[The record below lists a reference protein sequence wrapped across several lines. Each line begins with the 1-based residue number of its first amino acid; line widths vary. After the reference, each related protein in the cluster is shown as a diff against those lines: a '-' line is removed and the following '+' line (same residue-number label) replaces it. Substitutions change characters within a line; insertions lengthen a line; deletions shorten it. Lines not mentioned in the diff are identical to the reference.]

1 MHVKK
6 YLVTLGAPLG
16 FLLCVALLIHV
27 LIEGE
32 QGKEAALHPADAII
46 LFSALCGLIV
56 VFLIARALSGNAPFG
71 LVISNRARRVI
82 TLCVLLLLPQS
93 TVLMGR
99 LDGAV
104 HSDVTLF
111 ALYNMIDVAVGRL
124 LLSLLRK
131 RTPLL
136 PGPQKKLLDDRR

>member
-1 MHVKK
+1 
-6 YLVTLGAPLG
+6 
-16 FLLCVALLIHV
+16 V
-27 LIEGE
+27 LY
-32 QGKEAALHPADAII
+32 PADAVI
-46 LFSALCGLIV
+46 LFLALCGLIV
-56 VFLIARALSGNAPFG
+56 VFLVARVLSGNALFG

-99 LDGAV
+99 IDGAV

-111 ALYNMIDVAVGRL
+111 ALYNMIDVALGRL
-124 LLSLLRK
+124 LLSLLRR

-136 PGPQKKLLDDRR
+136 PGTQKKLLEDRR